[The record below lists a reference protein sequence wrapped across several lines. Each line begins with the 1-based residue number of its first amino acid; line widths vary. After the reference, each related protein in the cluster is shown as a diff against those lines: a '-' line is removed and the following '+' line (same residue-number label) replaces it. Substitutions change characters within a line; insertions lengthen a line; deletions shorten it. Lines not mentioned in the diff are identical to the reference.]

1 MEIQKAH
8 LKNIG
13 IMAEVGTLTVAGPFL
28 DDGEIRGIYIFNVE
42 TIEEAEKLTN
52 PDPAIQLG
60 VLAMEL
66 HEWYGS
72 AGLMAVNGL
81 HKTLAK
87 KSFTESKN

>member
-1 MEIQKAH
+1 MIEA
-8 LKNIG
+8 
-13 IMAEVGTLTVAGPFL
+13 GTLTIAGPFL

-52 PDPAIQLG
+52 TNPAIQQG
-60 VLAMEL
+60 VFAMEL

-72 AGLMAVNGL
+72 AGLMAVNKL

-87 KSFTESKN
+87 KSFTESEN